1 MTMTTKIE
9 IIEMGEPLFIQ
20 KAADAPTNPEKNPKE
35 WTRAFQIIG
44 ESAKDRGGVFI
55 NSAEL
60 AAWQAKNRRESTSG
74 S

>member
-9 IIEMGEPLFIQ
+9 IIEMAPPLFTQ
-20 KAADAPTNPEKNPKE
+20 KAADAPTNPESNPKA

-55 NSAEL
+55 NTEEL
-60 AAWQAKNRRESTSG
+60 AAWREKNRRESTSG